1 MPSLLSLLSWN
12 GPTGFGYGSTA
23 TQVVAGLDLSGKTY
37 LITGINAGLGFE
49 QMKALASRG
58 ASIIGL
64 CRTKEKAELAAE
76 RAKVPPERFTP
87 VACDLS
93 EPAEVLAAVRSV
105 RGVGLNAICTN
116 AGIMALPKLQ
126 IKFGI
131 ELQYL
136 GNHIG
141 HFMLVTGL
149 LPSLTPDGRV
159 VILSSSAHQM
169 AYRGGI
175 RFDDLNG
182 VNALKSG
189 RSSAARTHAASPTS
203 PRTRSPRPDSTRP
216 AVRRERRARRAGA
229 GTRRS
234 GGRGPGPGRGRG
246 AYTV

>member
-189 RSSAARTHAASPTS
+189 
-203 PRTRSPRPDSTRP
+203 
-216 AVRRERRARRAGA
+216 A
-229 GTRRS
+229 GTS
-234 GGRGPGPGRGRG
+234 SFYFAGL
-246 AYTV
+246 